1 MANTKSNA
9 SVMEIDSEGGLS
21 RQVTFFCGLQP
32 REFTVDALRA
42 DFSFRFELEPSFG
55 TPGTLD
61 ARIRVLVRRD
71 GMYSGSF
78 HARAGDLVV
87 VETSATQGEAARPGF
102 YRITADATFE
112 PAPPEDLEVARQKAA
127 KALKTADAPGLLR
140 AAHALHGSLESVT
153 DAMSYRQSLHPESG
167 SEGQNS
173 TG

>member
-32 REFTVDALRA
+32 REFTVNALSA
-42 DFSFRFELEPSFG
+42 SSFRFELEPSFG
-55 TPGTLD
+55 TPGSVD
-61 ARIRVLVRRD
+61 ARIRVSVRRD
-71 GMYSGSF
+71 GRYSGSF

-87 VETSATQGEAARPGF
+87 VETSATQGDVARAGLF
-102 YRITADATFE
+102 RVTADATLE
-112 PAPPEDLEVARQKAA
+112 PVPPEDLEVVRQKAA
-127 KALKTADAPGLLR
+127 EALETADAPGLLR